1 MEDLEMS
8 MTRKHFKLFANLVR
22 QQKALAEKH
31 DSKTCHNILIDN
43 LCFVFKED
51 NPNFREDLFRNA
63 ITTDEG

>member
-1 MEDLEMS
+1 MS

-22 QQKALAEKH
+22 QQKALEEKH

-43 LCFVFKED
+43 LCFVFKEY